1 MQLEP
6 DFFTLSAAFDALD
19 DSLLQSIQH
28 ATAAEDRRSF
38 GGDKDPSDVE
48 GLPPDENFAS
58 VCWECHV
65 SVSTTLSK
73 KSLIRGIGSLEG
85 VPKLSCWTIT
95 PHFLAHPTCTTQKM
109 LV

>member
-38 GGDKDPSDVE
+38 AGDKDPSDVE
-48 GLPPDENFAS
+48 GRVQVPADELFAS
-58 VCWECHV
+58 WVEQQ
-65 SVSTTLSK
+65 TSK
-73 KSLIRGIGSLEG
+73 RPPQIGANGDELEN
-85 VPKLSCWTIT
+85 
-95 PHFLAHPTCTTQKM
+95 
-109 LV
+109 